1 VLPTVV
7 RQKHRDKI
15 LKWLNFLYVTFFRVI
30 GFFYRIYTANRARAE
45 SFKSREKVSLFIKFM
60 SVLIL
65 VGWLLVW
72 YFASEESRTGLID
85 EVKQSIGQ

>member
-1 VLPTVV
+1 VI
-7 RQKHRDKI
+7 KYY

-45 SFKSREKVSLFIKFM
+45 FKSREKVSLFIKFM